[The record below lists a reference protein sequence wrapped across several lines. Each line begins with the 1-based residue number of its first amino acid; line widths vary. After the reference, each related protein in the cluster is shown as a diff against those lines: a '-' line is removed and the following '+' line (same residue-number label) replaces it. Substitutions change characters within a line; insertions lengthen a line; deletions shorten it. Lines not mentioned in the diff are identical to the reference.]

1 MPGNH
6 PPWALTACQHE
17 PLQTVFPL
25 HLPGVSRGREM
36 QTAAAAL
43 PCGALAP
50 REEMQMEAAP
60 LALPSLG
67 TCSPAFAH

>member
-1 MPGNH
+1 
-6 PPWALTACQHE
+6 
-17 PLQTVFPL
+17 
-25 HLPGVSRGREM
+25 M